1 MFPKCKPE
9 CDVSRHANLSPF
21 LSLQGCCFSTPNGP
35 NAPYPGGAPP
45 SSSARAINSPR
56 LVANGANE
64 EAVRRPRSPHHSEDM
79 RSVRRNTRRRQHNRN
94 NHAASQQPLSQH
106 IDKPLR
112 RHTWVAKNR
121 TWTRPQLVRERADF
135 FDTRV
140 TGRPEIWQTI
150 RGALEVLWEADAAA
164 RTTGNNAA
172 PANENEEGGG
182 GGEPQSGGGADDT
195 ALATAQSILIAA
207 EVTLPTGNLANGV
220 YDALGTY
227 YAVPEWIVSDPVNV
241 AEGSAEDPKANDEE
255 DLTGGEETAEDIDE
269 EEALR
274 RREEKGKAVADVRD
288 LIKIRARLSENSRDI
303 ILTIGTNESVRSVIQ
318 KIKEE
323 ASVGCWIFPSFLLPM
338 EMGFRKRRHRVAS
351 LVQLHVSSLGHRTV
365 ANVSFLTVTPGQ
377 RRQAVLHGQDTQ
389 GGHVSA

>member
-1 MFPKCKPE
+1 
-9 CDVSRHANLSPF
+9 
-21 LSLQGCCFSTPNGP
+21 GCCFSTPNGP

-64 EAVRRPRSPHHSEDM
+64 EAVRSPRSPHSEDM
-79 RSVRRNTRRRQHNRN
+79 RSVRRNTRREHN
-94 NHAASQQPLSQH
+94 AASQQPLSQH

-112 RHTWVAKNR
+112 RHTWVSKNR

-164 RTTGNNAA
+164 RITTGDNTAA

-182 GGEPQSGGGADDT
+182 GGEPQSGNNNADNDT
-195 ALATAQSILIAA
+195 ALATAQSILKAA

-241 AEGSAEDPKANDEE
+241 AEGNANDDHDPKANEEDE

-274 RREEKGKAVADVRD
+274 RREEKGESGRRRV
-288 LIKIRARLSENSRDI
+288 RLSYMGR
-303 ILTIGTNESVRSVIQ
+303 ILKEGTSLLDQGFQ
-318 KIKEE
+318 K
-323 ASVGCWIFPSFLLPM
+323 
-338 EMGFRKRRHRVAS
+338 
-351 LVQLHVSSLGHRTV
+351 
-365 ANVSFLTVTPGQ
+365 
-377 RRQAVLHGQDTQ
+377 
-389 GGHVSA
+389 GHVVNAFVYTR

>member
-1 MFPKCKPE
+1 MLHTLE
-9 CDVSRHANLSPF
+9 VRRHPARLAP
-21 LSLQGCCFSTPNGP
+21 STPLASSPTVPTRKPCAAPGP
-35 NAPYPGGAPP
+35 P
-45 SSSARAINSPR
+45 
-56 LVANGANE
+56 
-64 EAVRRPRSPHHSEDM
+64 HSEDM
-79 RSVRRNTRRRQHNRN
+79 RSVRRNTRRQHN
-94 NHAASQQPLSQH
+94 AASQQPLSQH

-121 TWTRPQLVRERADF
+121 IWTRPQLVRERADF

-164 RTTGNNAA
+164 RTTTGDNTPA

-182 GGEPQSGGGADDT
+182 GGEPQSGNNNNADNDT
-195 ALATAQSILIAA
+195 ALATAQSILKAA

-241 AEGSAEDPKANDEE
+241 AEGGADDHDHDPKANDEDE

-274 RREEKGKAVADVRD
+274 RREEKGESGRRRV
-288 LIKIRARLSENSRDI
+288 RLSYMGR
-303 ILTIGTNESVRSVIQ
+303 ILKEGTSLLDQGFQ
-318 KIKEE
+318 K
-323 ASVGCWIFPSFLLPM
+323 
-338 EMGFRKRRHRVAS
+338 
-351 LVQLHVSSLGHRTV
+351 
-365 ANVSFLTVTPGQ
+365 
-377 RRQAVLHGQDTQ
+377 
-389 GGHVSA
+389 GHVVNAFVYTR

>member
-1 MFPKCKPE
+1 M
-9 CDVSRHANLSPF
+9 
-21 LSLQGCCFSTPNGP
+21 GCCFSTPNGP

-56 LVANGANE
+56 LVANIGANE
-64 EAVRRPRSPHHSEDM
+64 EAVRSPRSPHSHSEDM
-79 RSVRRNTRRRQHNRN
+79 RSVRRNARRQHQQ
-94 NHAASQQPLSQH
+94 HHQQPLSQH

-121 TWTRPQLVRERADF
+121 VWTRPQLARERADF

-140 TGRPEIWQTI
+140 TGRPEVWQTI
-150 RGALEVLWEADAAA
+150 RGALEVMWEADAAA
-164 RTTGNNAA
+164 RITGNNAA
-172 PANENEEGGG
+172 ATPANENEGGSG
-182 GGEPQSGGGADDT
+182 VEPQGGNANNDT
-195 ALATAQSILIAA
+195 ALATAQSILKAA

-227 YAVPEWIVSDPVNV
+227 YAVPEWIVCDPVNV
-241 AEGSAEDPKANDEE
+241 AEGGSDADHDDPKANDEG

-303 ILTIGTNESVRSVIQ
+303 ILTSGTNESVRSVIR

-323 ASVGCWIFPSFLLPM
+323 ANLSPNKSVRLSYMGRILKEGTSLLDQ
-338 EMGFRKRRHRVAS
+338 GFQK
-351 LVQLHVSSLGHRTV
+351 
-365 ANVSFLTVTPGQ
+365 
-377 RRQAVLHGQDTQ
+377 
-389 GGHVSA
+389 GHVVNAFVYTR

>member
-1 MFPKCKPE
+1 M
-9 CDVSRHANLSPF
+9 
-21 LSLQGCCFSTPNGP
+21 GCCFSTPNGP

-56 LVANGANE
+56 LAANNNE
-64 EAVRRPRSPHHSEDM
+64 EAVRSPRSPHSEDM
-79 RSVRRNTRRRQHNRN
+79 RSVRRNRRQQNQ
-94 NHAASQQPLSQH
+94 ASSQQPLSQH

-121 TWTRPQLVRERADF
+121 TWTRAQLVRERKDF

-150 RGALEVLWEADAAA
+150 HAALEVLWEADAAA
-164 RTTGNNAA
+164 TTAASAASARTATEEATND
-172 PANENEEGGG
+172 NEEVR
-182 GGEPQSGGGADDT
+182 GEPESDDT
-195 ALATAQSILIAA
+195 ALATAQSILKAA

-227 YAVPEWIVSDPVNV
+227 YALPEWIVCDPVNV
-241 AEGSAEDPKANDEE
+241 VEGQGADPADPKAEE
-255 DLTGGEETAEDIDE
+255 DLTGGEETAEDNDD

-288 LIKIRARLSENSRDI
+288 LVKIRARLSENSRDL
-303 ILTIGTNESVRSVIQ
+303 ILTVGTSESVRSVIR

-323 ASVGCWIFPSFLLPM
+323 ANLPASKGVRLSY
-338 EMGFRKRRHRVAS
+338 MGKILKENTS
-351 LVQLHVSSLGHRTV
+351 L
-365 ANVSFLTVTPGQ
+365 F
-377 RRQAVLHGQDTQ
+377 DQ
-389 GGHVSA
+389 GFQKGHVVNAFVFTR